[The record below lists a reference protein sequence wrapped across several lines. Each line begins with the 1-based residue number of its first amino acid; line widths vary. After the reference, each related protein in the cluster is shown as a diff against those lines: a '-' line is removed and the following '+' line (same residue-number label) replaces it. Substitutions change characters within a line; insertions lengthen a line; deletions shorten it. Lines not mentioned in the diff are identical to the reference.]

1 MQNAQVSKI
10 NTDLVAPFSYR
21 WMGQQV
27 LVTNDL
33 GSWLFLDQVS
43 FKSFVEGTLDT
54 GGSTYEDLA
63 SKGFIPTELDKQA
76 HTDSLKER
84 MGYFHHG
91 PSRHTI
97 ALSNVDGSE
106 KMSLLIGERT
116 IDMAFQSNAQRLQ
129 FIFVTGQGPLNWDT
143 LTSTVDFANM
153 KNSLARKT
161 VEFVLRGSLD
171 ALKPKQIKWLLA
183 NDFRFEADFDAATLA
198 GEETP
203 LRNTV
208 AAIHEKL
215 VENGANH
222 RVVARIN
229 PSEQVLQMGPA
240 LLQGLR
246 TLGVQAFVLRTAG
259 DGRQTVSPSDFG
271 PFYRSILQA
280 LLDDDSDAPLW
291 EQTAVEFI
299 GRIFGAPETAL
310 STTRTLG
317 TDGIGELAYGWDGTI
332 YSSDEGR
339 MLGDMGDPLFAL
351 GKVTTDNYQMV
362 VTHPT
367 VRALVLASVTDGQPG
382 FVNWVYKPFCGS
394 RASQNYIDQGS
405 IQGRAGDSN
414 LFGNHQ
420 VILDSIFEVFQQQGA
435 SPSLF
440 QKWSQA

>member
-259 DGRQTVSPSDFG
+259 DGR
-271 PFYRSILQA
+271 
-280 LLDDDSDAPLW
+280 
-291 EQTAVEFI
+291 
-299 GRIFGAPETAL
+299 
-310 STTRTLG
+310 
-317 TDGIGELAYGWDGTI
+317 
-332 YSSDEGR
+332 
-339 MLGDMGDPLFAL
+339 
-351 GKVTTDNYQMV
+351 
-362 VTHPT
+362 
-367 VRALVLASVTDGQPG
+367 
-382 FVNWVYKPFCGS
+382 
-394 RASQNYIDQGS
+394 
-405 IQGRAGDSN
+405 
-414 LFGNHQ
+414 
-420 VILDSIFEVFQQQGA
+420 
-435 SPSLF
+435 
-440 QKWSQA
+440 